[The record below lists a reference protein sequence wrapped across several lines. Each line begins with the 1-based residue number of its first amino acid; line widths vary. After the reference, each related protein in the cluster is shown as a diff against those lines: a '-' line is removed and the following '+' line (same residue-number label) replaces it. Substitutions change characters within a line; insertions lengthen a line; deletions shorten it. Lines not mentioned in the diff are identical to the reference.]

1 MRVYVQTKPL
11 ATFPNIHSKSGNVIT
26 LMCAEKAN
34 ELVSSRC
41 KKNYLFLSL
50 TESLSLPEFLFY
62 VAKKAMGLGRIS
74 CKGGQ

>member
-1 MRVYVQTKPL
+1 MRTLSLFCRNETLPHRNYGTQ
-11 ATFPNIHSKSGNVIT
+11 

-62 VAKKAMGLGRIS
+62 VAKKTMGLGRIS